1 MITVVIPALD
11 AEATLPATL
20 TALVPAA
27 LEGLVRE
34 VIVVDGG
41 STDRTREIADQAGAE
56 VLAAPPNRG
65 AQMRAGANAARHP
78 WLLFIN
84 ADAVLDAGWEREADH
99 FMERVDSGASRHAA
113 AAFRFALDDDGIA
126 PRALEGL
133 VRLRCATL
141 GLPYCD
147 QGLLIGRAAYDKAGG
162 HRPVPL
168 MEDLDLVR
176 RVGMRR
182 VKMLRAR
189 AVSNAAPYRRDGY
202 LRRALGN
209 QAQRVL
215 YTLHLSPERSAQ
227 VSRGEH

>member
-1 MITVVIPALD
+1 MITVVIPALN

-84 ADAVLDAGWEREADH
+84 ADTVLDAGWEREADH

-141 GLPYCD
+141 RLPYGD
-147 QGLLIGRAAYDKAGG
+147 QGLLIGRASYDKAGG

-168 MEDLDLVR
+168 MEDVDLVR

-182 VKMLRAR
+182 MKMLRAR
-189 AVSNAAPYRRDGY
+189 AVNNATPYRRDGY

-209 QAQRVL
+209 QAQRILHTL
-215 YTLHLSPERSAQ
+215 YLSPERSAQ
-227 VSRGEH
+227 LPRGDH

>member
-141 GLPYCD
+141 GLPYGD

-189 AVSNAAPYRRDGY
+189 AVSNATPYRRDGY

>member
-41 STDRTREIADQAGAE
+41 SSDRTPRDRRPGRRRGDQPPRPI
-56 VLAAPPNRG
+56 AAPRCAPVPTPRG
-65 AQMRAGANAARHP
+65 IPGCCSSTPTRCSTPAGSARRTTS
-78 WLLFIN
+78 WSGSI
-84 ADAVLDAGWEREADH
+84 R
-99 FMERVDSGASRHAA
+99 GASRHAA

-141 GLPYCD
+141 RLPYGD
-147 QGLLIGRAAYDKAGG
+147 QGLLISRAAYD
-162 HRPVPL
+162 R
-168 MEDLDLVR
+168 
-176 RVGMRR
+176 
-182 VKMLRAR
+182 R
-189 AVSNAAPYRRDGY
+189 AVIAPCR
-202 LRRALGN
+202 
-209 QAQRVL
+209 
-215 YTLHLSPERSAQ
+215 
-227 VSRGEH
+227 